1 MLPLIIPRAQKT
13 GTKTCSPRGM
23 KMWNVGIIA

>member
-1 MLPLIIPRAQKT
+1 MLPLIIPRAQKS
-13 GTKTCSPRGM
+13 GTKTRGPRGM